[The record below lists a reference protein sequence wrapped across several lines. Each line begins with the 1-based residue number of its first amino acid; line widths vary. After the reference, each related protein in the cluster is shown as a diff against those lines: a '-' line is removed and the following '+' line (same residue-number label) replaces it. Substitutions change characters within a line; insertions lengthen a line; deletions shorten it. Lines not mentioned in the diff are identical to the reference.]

1 MDVIDMYAFQKGMT
15 LIEILIAVV
24 IVGILSAIAVPAYT
38 SHIEKSR
45 RIEAQTGL
53 IELHL
58 WAEQYYTENT
68 TYPSSTDLSAG
79 NPQCTSCSLSDEY
92 TFSINNSG
100 TGTQR
105 FILKAVVKTTGLQ
118 KGDPCKSLTI
128 DASGA
133 KKGSPS
139 SAECW

>member
-1 MDVIDMYAFQKGMT
+1 MYAFQKGMT

-24 IVGILSAIAVPAYT
+24 IVGLISAIAIPAYT
-38 SHIEKSR
+38 SQIEKSR
-45 RIEAQTGL
+45 RVEAQTGL

-58 WAEQYYTENT
+58 WAEQYYTENKN
-68 TYPSSTDLSAG
+68 YPNSADLSTG
-79 NPQCTSCSLSDEY
+79 LTTCSSCTLSDEY

-105 FILKAVVKTTGLQ
+105 FVLKAAVNTTGLQ
-118 KGDPCKSLTI
+118 KGDPCKSLSI